1 MARTEAAQTGE
12 RAQEPEPSAAEPGP
26 SSPGPLTGK
35 ALSAAARKGKKC
47 EHPSQSHP
55 KLVTNLYHWIT
66 NTAFKLFHATIHCR
80 LQLECWK
87 GAEERVLVFLCKPQ
101 GCRSKFSMNKLKQP
115 PQNSSSPLPP
125 GLPLVWQSISS
136 VWKRSFYMS
145 EQERRKPKLMR
156 ISMKYI

>member
-55 KLVTNLYHWIT
+55 KLVTNLYH
-66 NTAFKLFHATIHCR
+66 
-80 LQLECWK
+80 
-87 GAEERVLVFLCKPQ
+87 
-101 GCRSKFSMNKLKQP
+101 
-115 PQNSSSPLPP
+115 
-125 GLPLVWQSISS
+125 
-136 VWKRSFYMS
+136 
-145 EQERRKPKLMR
+145 
-156 ISMKYI
+156 